1 MEQQQ
6 DVCSCAAACK
16 HTQHKDHLLHACQ
29 RREETEATKAG
40 EEQQQT
46 QTSVTFLNDPAE
58 SSGRLERTKN
68 VEDEATRSVSNPGS
82 DTAQRRAVETNTHLA
97 FLLAAM
103 RGDPVRFGVGSA
115 ELAVGSAEL
124 AMGSALRRPHLSVTT
139 DALIQSCHA
148 ALRPASF
155 LSLCHKLL
163 QSKLSAL
170 PLCSSHT
177 LPVHHRPP
185 PPSICFS
192 SSRLMEECEL
202 FLHRPPLFI
211 SLILSAFLSC
221 SISR

>member
-115 ELAVGSAEL
+115 ELAVGSAF
-124 AMGSALRRPHLSVTT
+124 RRPHLSVTT

>member
-68 VEDEATRSVSNPGS
+68 VEDEATRSV
-82 DTAQRRAVETNTHLA
+82 VETNTHLA

-115 ELAVGSAEL
+115 ELAV
-124 AMGSALRRPHLSVTT
+124 GSALRRPHLSVTT

>member
-115 ELAVGSAEL
+115 ELAVGSAL
-124 AMGSALRRPHLSVTT
+124 CRPHLSVTT